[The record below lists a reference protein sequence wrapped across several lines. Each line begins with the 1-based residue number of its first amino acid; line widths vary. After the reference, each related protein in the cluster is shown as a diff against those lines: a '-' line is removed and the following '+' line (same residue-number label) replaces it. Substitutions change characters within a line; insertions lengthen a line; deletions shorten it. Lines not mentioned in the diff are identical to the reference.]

1 MNGGPAVLLADE
13 WDYPLDLSSG
23 IPAKQKL
30 FLLHLSSPLKSDFKS
45 DLQLFFRFTKF
56 DAVFSNLLFCF
67 CFWRARD
74 LLSFGVARYKFCGKI
89 KTEFLRILGL

>member
-56 DAVFSNLLFCF
+56 DAVFSNCF
-67 CFWRARD
+67 VFVFDAREID
-74 LLSFGVARYKFCGKI
+74 SV
-89 KTEFLRILGL
+89 LGLRATNFAAK

>member
-45 DLQLFFRFTKF
+45 DLQLFFVLR
-56 DAVFSNLLFCF
+56 NLTLFFQIFCF
-67 CFWRARD
+67 VFVFGAREID
-74 LLSFGVARYKFCGKI
+74 SV
-89 KTEFLRILGL
+89 LGLRATNFAAK

>member
-45 DLQLFFRFTKF
+45 DLQLFFVLR
-56 DAVFSNLLFCF
+56 NLTLSFQIFCF
-67 CFWRARD
+67 VFVLDAREIY
-74 LLSFGVARYKFCGKI
+74 SV
-89 KTEFLRILGL
+89 LGLRATNFAAK